1 MVVFVKSLH
10 WYISKF
16 LVIWHMVLAYVIYSK
31 ITNYG
36 FLKYK
41 TTKIHHYI
49 QYIQSFKLVSTV
61 GFGVEQLQHNH

>member
-1 MVVFVKSLH
+1 
-10 WYISKF
+10 
-16 LVIWHMVLAYVIYSK
+16 MVLAYVIYSK